1 MNHDIVIRGGS
12 VVDGTGTNPFQA
24 DIAIDG
30 DRITG
35 MGRVSGSGHKEIDAS
50 GLVVTPG
57 FVDAHTHLDAQIGWD
72 SQLTSVTWHGVTTAL
87 LGNCGVTFAP
97 CKPSDRD
104 FLAGMMETVEDIP
117 KKAILHG
124 LPWSWESYGE
134 YLDTLDGLKPAI
146 NLCGLAGHS
155 ATRLFVMG
163 ERAIEEQ
170 ATEDEIRQIS
180 ELAAQSVK
188 EGAFGF
194 SVNRNPMHKLPDGR
208 AIPGTFADREELRA
222 IARAI
227 GPHGGLMQMVTLFR
241 EFDEDIALIEDYARL
256 SKGAI
261 YNGALE
267 LGWKRIDQRVRAM
280 RDQGLNVTSITVP
293 RGGGNVG
300 GLFTNNLFKS
310 RSWDALLALDNE
322 SRLKAIRD
330 PETRQQLVD
339 EIKNMDYVDLTK
351 RWFWMGSEDRPRY
364 SHALNE
370 SLYDMAQA
378 AGEHP
383 GETWLR
389 LADESDGKAMFHM
402 RGFNVDMD
410 GVEQMIQSDW
420 VIPTQGDA
428 GAHVSKMNDSGCTSF
443 VLSHWVRDKGVFT
456 LPEAV
461 RKMTSMPAEVLG
473 LNDRGA
479 LAVGKKADVNVIDT
493 ENVAERQPEIVN
505 DLPFGASRF
514 IQRGRGY
521 RATICNGEVILENDE
536 LTGDKG
542 GRVLRSYER

>member
-124 LPWSWESYGE
+124 LPWTWESYGE

-208 AIPGTFADREELRA
+208 AIPGTFADRDELRA

-227 GPHGGLMQMVTLFR
+227 GQHGGFMQMVTLFR

-410 GVEQMIQSDW
+410 GLEQMIQSDW

-473 LNDRGA
+473 LNDRGT

-493 ENVAERQPEIVN
+493 DNVAERQPEIVN
-505 DLPFGASRF
+505 DLPFGAPRF

-542 GRVLRSYER
+542 GPRAAVL

>member
-35 MGRVSGSGHKEIDAS
+35 MGRVNGSGHKEIDAS

-124 LPWSWESYGE
+124 LPWTWESYGE

-227 GPHGGLMQMVTLFR
+227 GQHGGFMQMVTLFR

-300 GLFTNNLFKS
+300 GLFTNNFFKS

-364 SHALNE
+364 SQALNE

-542 GRVLRSYER
+542 GLVLRSYER